1 MAKHSTP
8 KGKRKAAK
16 ASGAETPAS
25 IPPADPI
32 APSEPET
39 PPTPPRGMLNPE
51 NVAEAIMVAGGNVN
65 AAAATLGC
73 HAATVRK
80 YIAVH
85 EVCADA
91 ATEAREIMI
100 DESES
105 ALLALV
111 CGRDRFTAGARVNAA
126 KYILDAHGKAR
137 GYGKAVAING
147 NLDLGTWTDAELI
160 RLAQGESID
169 AILRD
174 RTNANSI
181 PHAGTIKDTGSGG
194 A

>member
-1 MAKHSTP
+1 MAKHTTP

-32 APSEPET
+32 APNEPET
-39 PPTPPRGMLNPE
+39 PPAPPRGMLNPE
-51 NVAEAIMVAGGNVN
+51 NVAEAIMVSANVTD
-65 AAAATLGC
+65 AAAILGC
-73 HAATVRK
+73 TPATVRK
-80 YIAVH
+80 YIAMH

-91 ATEAREIMI
+91 ATEAREILI

-111 CGRDRFTAGARVNAA
+111 RGRDRFTAGARVNAA

-174 RTNANSI
+174 RTNANAI
-181 PHAGTIKDTGSGG
+181 PHAGTIKDTGGGG